1 MNFFRRECMS
11 APKNRAQSTA
21 KKRTN
26 AMPNPAYNPRRAQM
40 NPYAG
45 ARQQSTAKKGSAKKS
60 DKQPIPV
67 KKNRRRERDYF
78 FIMRRGVCALMMVL
92 SLVWI
97 AIIALNY
104 LAILPEYTSF
114 LVEPDLTPLDERLP
128 VEVLDEEGNPVVDE
142 LGNPVVEYYQDKS
155 TYVSFIDPIFGALN
169 KVFGVA
175 MTDENGASL
184 SPFYDAVME
193 DLAPAETEVSEETG
207 DDIVAEA
214 ASKNDAEENEE
225 VNDGAEDDATAEGPI
240 EMTDEQK
247 AQAIAA
253 DTRYSLAQMIFE
265 YFPILL
271 AVGAVFALVIFL
283 ISLFS
288 LFGRRIYRGF
298 FWLTLIMV
306 VAGVATLLAGMVAMG
321 NNLGA
326 PYFLEDGVTLVSI
339 IDFTQV
345 TGFLTGALT
354 GAPATALDPAVSVMP
369 LEMVAGYGLLIVVA
383 LPIVMLILS
392 LFTKKKVPYSIFDK

>member
-142 LGNPVVEYYQDKS
+142 LGNPVV
-155 TYVSFIDPIFGALN
+155 
-169 KVFGVA
+169 
-175 MTDENGASL
+175 
-184 SPFYDAVME
+184 
-193 DLAPAETEVSEETG
+193 
-207 DDIVAEA
+207 
-214 ASKNDAEENEE
+214 
-225 VNDGAEDDATAEGPI
+225 
-240 EMTDEQK
+240 
-247 AQAIAA
+247 
-253 DTRYSLAQMIFE
+253 
-265 YFPILL
+265 
-271 AVGAVFALVIFL
+271 
-283 ISLFS
+283 
-288 LFGRRIYRGF
+288 
-298 FWLTLIMV
+298 
-306 VAGVATLLAGMVAMG
+306 
-321 NNLGA
+321 
-326 PYFLEDGVTLVSI
+326 
-339 IDFTQV
+339 
-345 TGFLTGALT
+345 
-354 GAPATALDPAVSVMP
+354 
-369 LEMVAGYGLLIVVA
+369 
-383 LPIVMLILS
+383 
-392 LFTKKKVPYSIFDK
+392 

>member
-1 MNFFRRECMS
+1 MA
-11 APKNRAQSTA
+11 APKNRAQTTA
-21 KKRTN
+21 QKRMN
-26 AMPNPAYNPRRAQM
+26 AMPNPAYNPRGAQF

-45 ARQQSTAKKGSAKKS
+45 AYQQKPANNGSAKKS
-60 DKQPIPV
+60 KKQPIPV

-78 FIMRRGVCALMMVL
+78 FIMRRGVCSLIMIL
-92 SLVWI
+92 SLLWI
-97 AIIALNY
+97 AVIAMNY

-128 VEVLDEEGNPVVDE
+128 VEVLDEEGKPVVDAA
-142 LGNPVVEYYQDKS
+142 GNPVVEYYEDKS
-155 TYVSFIDPIFGALN
+155 TYISFIDPIFGALN

-193 DLAPAETEVSEETG
+193 DLAPAETEVSENQGNGEE
-207 DDIVAEA
+207 DIVAEA
-214 ASKNDAEENEE
+214 AGKNDDVQEENTE
-225 VNDGAEDDATAEGPI
+225 NDGAEDDTAVEGPA
-240 EMTDEQK
+240 EMTEEQK

-253 DTRYSLAQMIFE
+253 DTRYSLATMVFE

-271 AVGAVFALVIFL
+271 AVGAVFALVVFL

-306 VAGVATLLAGMVAMG
+306 IAGVGALFAGMVAMG

-326 PYFLEDGVTLVSI
+326 PYYLEDGVTLVSI

-345 TGFLTGALT
+345 TGFLTGALS
-354 GAPATALDPAVSVMP
+354 GAPATALDPTVSVMP